1 MISVRWTLAAFA
13 PLIAALGPM
22 PRHATASKLRL
33 QEVGSD
39 STSFDVVA
47 TLIAGPTESILWDGQ
62 YHLPDA
68 KRLADVIAAS
78 HTHLKAIIISH
89 PDHDHYSGVAAIVE
103 RFPGTPVY
111 MTAKALA
118 HYDTTAQQN
127 FQMEKSR
134 RPTLMADSLVHP
146 TVLPTTHFT
155 VDGERVDVIPD
166 LTGDVVIPTNSLLWI
181 PSLRAALAGD
191 IVFNGVHP
199 WLGSSSEAS
208 RAAWRAALKRI
219 ADLKPLVVVA
229 GHKRDIS
236 AADSPASLAFM
247 DAYLTDFDALRK
259 TSADGAA
266 LRDAMLA
273 KYSNLGVPMLLAYGA
288 QVAYRK

>member
-1 MISVRWTLAAFA
+1 MSARWTLLLIA
-13 PLIAALGPM
+13 PLLIALTPSSRSAP
-22 PRHATASKLRL
+22 KLHL
-33 QEVGSD
+33 EEVGSD

-68 KRLADVIAAS
+68 RRVADVIAAS

-118 HYDTTAQQN
+118 YYDTTAQRF
-127 FQMEKSR
+127 FQGEKNR
-134 RPTLMADSLVHP
+134 RPTLFADSLIHP
-146 TVLPTTHFT
+146 QVLPTMHFT
-155 VDGERVDVIPD
+155 VDGEAVDVIPD
-166 LTGDVVIPTNSLLWI
+166 LTGDVVVPTNSFLWI

-199 WLGSSSEAS
+199 WLGGSDEAS
-208 RAAWRAALKRI
+208 RTAWRAAVKRI
-219 ADLKPLVVVA
+219 ADLKPLIVVA
-229 GHKRDIS
+229 GHKRDV
-236 AADSPASLAFM
+236 ALPDSPAALAFM
-247 DAYLTDFDALRK
+247 DAYLSDFDALRK

-273 KYSNLGVPMLLAYGA
+273 KYSNLGVPMLLQFGA
-288 QVAYRK
+288 QAAYRR

>member
-1 MISVRWTLAAFA
+1 MIPARWTFALLTPLFVAAT
-13 PLIAALGPM
+13 LGPRSA
-22 PRHATASKLRL
+22 PKLRL
-33 QEVGSD
+33 EEVGSD

-47 TLIAGPTESILWDGQ
+47 TLIVGPTESLLWDGQ

-68 KRLADVIAAS
+68 KRMADVIAAS

-118 HYDTTAQQN
+118 HYDTSAQRDFQN
-127 FQMEKSR
+127 EKSR
-134 RPTLMADSLVHP
+134 RPAMLPDSLVHP
-146 TVLPTTHFT
+146 QLLPSTHFT
-155 VDGERVDVIPD
+155 VDGEAVDLIPD
-166 LTGDVVIPTNSLLWI
+166 LTGDVVIPTNSFLWI

-199 WLGSSSEAS
+199 WLGSSNEES
-208 RAAWRAALKRI
+208 RKAWRAAVKRI
-219 ADLKPLVVVA
+219 ADMKPLIVVA
-229 GHKRDIS
+229 GHKKDVS
-236 AADSPASLAFM
+236 APDSPAALAFM
-247 DAYLTDFDALRK
+247 DGYLSDFDSLRK
-259 TSADGAA
+259 TSADGNA

-273 KYSNLGVPMLLAYGA
+273 KYPDLAVPLLLNYSA
-288 QVAYRK
+288 QMAFRK

>member
-1 MISVRWTLAAFA
+1 VISARWSFALIA
-13 PLIAALGPM
+13 PLLIAGAPSA
-22 PRHATASKLRL
+22 RRASNLHLK
-33 QEVGSD
+33 EVGSD

-47 TLIAGPTESILWDGQ
+47 TLIAGPTESILWDAQ

-68 KRLADVIAAS
+68 KRLADAIAAS

-118 HYDTTAQQN
+118 HYDTTAERN
-127 FQMEKSR
+127 FQAERSR

-146 TVLPTTHFT
+146 RPLPTTHFT
-155 VDGERVDVIPD
+155 VDGEAVDIIPD
-166 LTGDVVIPTNSLLWI
+166 LTGDVIVPTNSFLWI

-199 WLGSSSEAS
+199 WLGSSDEAS
-208 RAAWRAALKRI
+208 RTAWRAAVQRI
-219 ADLKPLVVVA
+219 AEMKPLVVVA
-229 GHKRDIS
+229 GHKRDVS
-236 AADSPASLAFM
+236 APDTPASLAFM
-247 DAYLTDFDALRK
+247 DGYLADFDALRK

-288 QVAYRK
+288 QGAYRK